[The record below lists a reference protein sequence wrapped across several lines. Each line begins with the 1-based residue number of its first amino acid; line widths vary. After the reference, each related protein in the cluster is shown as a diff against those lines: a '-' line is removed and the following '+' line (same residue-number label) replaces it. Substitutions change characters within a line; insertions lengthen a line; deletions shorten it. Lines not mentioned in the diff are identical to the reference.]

1 MHAAKISPLR
11 MRLWFLDKILRLPL
25 IRSYFYSEKL
35 KAYYYL
41 SCSRT
46 KKKQHFYSKEL
57 HYSFKNSPE
66 RILKNKNIRINLI
79 RNSDTF
85 ETYRKL
91 ANELQIHFLAQGS
104 AKSKEVS
111 YKVAISTSK
120 SLLTTNQNNIINN
133 EIYRF
138 VQDPALHFPGILD
151 LLLSSEFRH
160 LFENYH
166 PQIKIAGIN
175 LRLSS
180 PSNSEAHTTSFHRD
194 YNRYYTLKVFIPLSL
209 YKTPFLEY
217 IPSTELVSTGNPH
230 YRPKHV
236 DMESLPKRI
245 QKLYKSYTS
254 VDISNLRIIP
264 TNTIHREQPSNE
276 TRLNLIITYLSHP
289 DYGLSHPNALLNQL
303 KLRSIDDWTTNHLS
317 LFNAF

>member
-1 MHAAKISPLR
+1 
-11 MRLWFLDKILRLPL
+11 L

-35 KAYYYL
+35 KAYDYL

-120 SLLTTNQNNIINN
+120 SLLTTNQKNIINN
-133 EIYRF
+133 ERYRF

-151 LLLSSEFRH
+151 LLLSSEFH
-160 LFENYH
+160 HIFENDH

-180 PSNSEAHTTSFHRD
+180 PSNSEAHTTSFSRD
-194 YNRYYTLKVFIPLSL
+194 YNGYYTLKVFIPLSL
-209 YKTPFLEY
+209 YKNTFFRVYTFYRISLNWQTPL
-217 IPSTELVSTGNPH
+217 
-230 YRPKHV
+230 
-236 DMESLPKRI
+236 
-245 QKLYKSYTS
+245 Q
-254 VDISNLRIIP
+254 
-264 TNTIHREQPSNE
+264 
-276 TRLNLIITYLSHP
+276 
-289 DYGLSHPNALLNQL
+289 A
-303 KLRSIDDWTTNHLS
+303 
-317 LFNAF
+317 